1 MSDHIEPLRYLA
13 SQSGK
18 EIPAGVP
25 QIIKPGEDFKVSVT
39 LPDSYTVAS
48 MIGLL
53 LNAVREPPL
62 DCPIAGVRLVPG
74 GRDCALDVTYQ
85 GKTYLVTVVREKLKE
100 EPS

>member
-1 MSDHIEPLRYLA
+1 MSDSYEPLRFL
-13 SQSGK
+13 SRSGK
-18 EIPAGVP
+18 ARRP
-25 QIIKPGEDFKVSVT
+25 QEIKPGEDFKVQMP

-62 DCPIAGVRLVPG
+62 DRPIDGVKLVPG
-74 GRDCALDVTYQ
+74 GRDCSLDVTYQ